1 MAITCLIN
9 RGPSSYVLTVSGDH
23 KLEDLKDA
31 MAAHS
36 SLQFVEHAAILQ
48 VHHKT
53 FNTFVNVDENTTL
66 EDNCIIRVLD
76 VCIIADGSSEEAVSL
91 NSSLSSDA
99 ISCNEVTTV
108 ISSSQCNSAKGRL
121 QFSFPKTPIDID
133 ARLCCCRQTE
143 VPENL
148 RRRIVDWL
156 WFELSQYTLYPGRLY
171 ETAARELVQR
181 YPQLRDGF
189 GDGHMS
195 WQTALRYKGKNT
207 RKKLP
212 AGIKEVDELREK
224 AKRRKASST
233 CEEDSNT
240 KTAKVHVRKSSFW
253 NGAFNEGEDEKST
266 EAHIEIMKKEM
277 RVAGGNADKI
287 RESMHK
293 TFRKRRTFIEME
305 KPAVT
310 DLLQIYPALS
320 LERELLNEFHRL
332 TGLNAK
338 ERINAFVEKYGQRI
352 LALAPKKKRPLEE
365 DPDDAY
371 YYTVAVLMSLPRL
384 AKEDP
389 SAIIAQLVPGESHKY
404 PKILHSAEHPATSS
418 ALLVSFETLQ
428 LTAANLSSVGGPD
441 GP

>member
-1 MAITCLIN
+1 MDITCLIN

-36 SLQFVEHAAILQ
+36 SLQFVEHDAILQ

-171 ETAARELVQR
+171 DTAARELVQR

-224 AKRRKASST
+224 VKRRKASST

-266 EAHIEIMKKEM
+266 EAHIDIMKKEM

-293 TFRKRRTFIEME
+293 TFRKRRTFIEVE

-320 LERELLNEFHRL
+320 LERE
-332 TGLNAK
+332 
-338 ERINAFVEKYGQRI
+338 
-352 LALAPKKKRPLEE
+352 
-365 DPDDAY
+365 
-371 YYTVAVLMSLPRL
+371 
-384 AKEDP
+384 
-389 SAIIAQLVPGESHKY
+389 VPGESHMY

-428 LTAANLSSVGGPD
+428 LTAVDVVDGFALLLAVFWAFNVQYTPKGRRTCLLLEALMGLEPTAVAPSIVQVATSVMREAS
-441 GP
+441 